1 MTLRTFTS
9 PKPMMSYGGG
19 ASKGGNGK
27 SMNGKTS
34 PKQMMLSQVT
44 EAPPVKGSRMN
55 GGAASKSP
63 KSMYGG
69 NGNGNGFKS
78 LKSPAS
84 NGFKSYS
91 SPSPPSYGGLKN

>member
-1 MTLRTFTS
+1 
-9 PKPMMSYGGG
+9 MMSYSGG

-27 SMNGKTS
+27 STNGKTS
-34 PKQMMLSQVT
+34 PKQMMMLSQVT
-44 EAPPVKGSRMN
+44 ESPPVKGSRMN
-55 GGAASKSP
+55 GGGASKQP
-63 KSMYGG
+63 TKSMYG
-69 NGNGNGFKS
+69 GNGNGFKS

>member
-1 MTLRTFTS
+1 
-9 PKPMMSYGGG
+9 MMSYGGS
-19 ASKGGNGK
+19 SKGGNGK

-55 GGAASKSP
+55 GGAATKST
-63 KSMYGG
+63 KSMYGGNGGTG

-91 SPSPPSYGGLKN
+91 SPAPSSSYGGGLKN

>member
-9 PKPMMSYGGG
+9 PKPMMSY
-19 ASKGGNGK
+19 GGNGK

-55 GGAASKSP
+55 GSAASKSP
-63 KSMYGG
+63 KSMYS
-69 NGNGNGFKS
+69 GNGNGFKS

-91 SPSPPSYGGLKN
+91 SPSPSSYGGLKN